1 MFIESIKLLNFR
13 NYEELH
19 IDFSTK
25 INCFSGKNGAGKTNL
40 LDAVYYLS
48 LTKSAFNSKDVQ
60 NINFGTDFF
69 SINGEFKIIDRRH
82 QVLCSFNRGKK
93 KIFQTDHQDYGKLS
107 EHIGRF
113 PLVLIAPNDTDIIRD
128 HSEARR
134 KFFDGIISQMSKK
147 YLNDLLNYKL
157 VLMQRNALLKQFANK
172 GTIDEDLLTPY
183 NLQMVNL
190 GRDIFNERSKFLKRY
205 LPVFTEHY
213 HQLSDDG
220 EEVTIRYDSD
230 LLKEYTSETLLKN
243 LSRDVMLQRTSSG
256 IHRDDYKFE
265 INGHELKRYG
275 SQGQQKSFLIALK
288 MAQFVL
294 IKKEKKFNPILLLD
308 DIFDKLD
315 EIRIRNLL
323 NMVCSKSFGQLFIT
337 DTKADRTKTLLESYG
352 FPARYFVIENN
363 VVNNLAPVNEK

>member
-1 MFIESIKLLNFR
+1 MIIESIKLLNFR

-19 IDFSTK
+19 INFSDK
-25 INCFSGKNGAGKTNL
+25 INCFLGDNGAGKTNL

-48 LTKSAFNSKDVQ
+48 LTKSAFNSKDIQ
-60 NINFGTDFF
+60 NISFGNDFF
-69 SINGEFKIIDRRH
+69 SIKGEFKIINRTH
-82 QVLCSFNRGKK
+82 KVICSFNKGQKK
-93 KIFQTDHQDYGKLS
+93 LFQTDNQDYGKLS

-134 KFFDGIISQMSKK
+134 KFFDGIISQMNKR
-147 YLNDLLNYKL
+147 YLNDLLNYKQ
-157 VLMQRNALLKQFANK
+157 VLKQRNALLKQFAEK
-172 GTIDEDLLTPY
+172 KSIDEDLLTPY
-183 NLQMVNL
+183 NLKMVSF
-190 GRDIFNERSKFLKRY
+190 GKDIFNERRKFLKRY

-213 HQLSDDG
+213 RQLSDDK
-220 EEVTIRYDSD
+220 EEVTIRYESD
-230 LLKEYTSETLLKN
+230 LLKEYTADTLLKN
-243 LSRDVMLQRTSSG
+243 LNRDLLLQRTSSG

-265 INGHELKRYG
+265 ISGHQLKRYG

-315 EIRIRNLL
+315 ENRIGKLL
-323 NMVCSKSFGQLFIT
+323 NMVSSKSFGQLFIT
-337 DTKADRTKTLLESYG
+337 DARAERAKALLESYD
-352 FPARYFVIENN
+352 FPAKYFVIENN
-363 VVNNLAPVNEK
+363 GVNELETVNEK

>member
-13 NYEELH
+13 NYKELH

-69 SINGEFKIIDRRH
+69 SIKGEFKIIDRRH

-93 KIFQTDHQDYGKLS
+93 KIFQTNHQDYGKLS

-147 YLNDLLNYKL
+147 YLNDLLNYKQ

-172 GTIDEDLLTPY
+172 G
-183 NLQMVNL
+183 
-190 GRDIFNERSKFLKRY
+190 
-205 LPVFTEHY
+205 
-213 HQLSDDG
+213 
-220 EEVTIRYDSD
+220 
-230 LLKEYTSETLLKN
+230 
-243 LSRDVMLQRTSSG
+243 
-256 IHRDDYKFE
+256 
-265 INGHELKRYG
+265 
-275 SQGQQKSFLIALK
+275 
-288 MAQFVL
+288 
-294 IKKEKKFNPILLLD
+294 
-308 DIFDKLD
+308 
-315 EIRIRNLL
+315 
-323 NMVCSKSFGQLFIT
+323 
-337 DTKADRTKTLLESYG
+337 
-352 FPARYFVIENN
+352 
-363 VVNNLAPVNEK
+363 

>member
-13 NYEELH
+13 NYEELN
-19 IDFSTK
+19 INFSNK

-48 LTKSAFNSKDVQ
+48 LTKSAFNSKDVE
-60 NINFGTDFF
+60 NINFGNDFF
-69 SINGEFKIIDRRH
+69 SIKGEFKINDRRH
-82 QVLCSFNRGKK
+82 QVLCSFNKGQK

-128 HSEARR
+128 HSENRR

-147 YLNDLLNYKL
+147 YLNGLLNYKK
-157 VLMQRNALLKQFANK
+157 VLIQRNALLKQFAYT
-172 GTIDEDLLTPY
+172 GSIDEDLLTPY
-183 NLQMVNL
+183 NLQMVSF
-190 GRDIFNERSKFLKRY
+190 GKDIFNERSKFLKRY

-213 HQLSDDG
+213 RQLSDRS
-220 EEVTIRYDSD
+220 EKVSIRYESD
-230 LLKEYTSETLLKN
+230 LLKEYTADTLLKN
-243 LSRDVMLQRTSSG
+243 LSRDILLQRTSSG

-265 INGHELKRYG
+265 INDHHLKRYG

-288 MAQFVL
+288 MAQFEL

-315 EIRIRNLL
+315 EIRIKKLL
-323 NMVCSKSFGQLFIT
+323 NMVNSKSFGQLFIS
-337 DTKADRTKTLLESYG
+337 DAKAGRTKALLESYG

>member
-19 IDFSTK
+19 INFSNK
-25 INCFSGKNGAGKTNL
+25 INCFLGNNGAGKTNL

-60 NINFGTDFF
+60 NINFGNDFF
-69 SINGEFKIIDRRH
+69 SSKGEFIIINRRH
-82 QVLCSFNRGKK
+82 QVLCSFNRGQKK
-93 KIFQTDHQDYGKLS
+93 LFQTDRQDYGKLS

-113 PLVLIAPNDTDIIRD
+113 PLVLISPNDTDIIRD
-128 HSEARR
+128 HSEGRR

-147 YLNDLLNYKL
+147 YLNDLLNYKQ
-157 VLMQRNALLKQFANK
+157 VLKQRNALLRQFSEK
-172 GTIDEDLLTPY
+172 GSVDEDLLTPY
-183 NLQMVNL
+183 NLRMVSF
-190 GRDIFNERSKFLKRY
+190 GKDIFNERTKFLKRY

-213 HQLSDDG
+213 RQLSDDS
-220 EEVTIRYDSD
+220 EKVTIQYESD
-230 LLKEYTSETLLKN
+230 LLKEYTADTLLKN
-243 LSRDVMLQRTSSG
+243 ISRDIMLQRTSTG

-265 INGHELKRYG
+265 ISGHQLKRYG
-275 SQGQQKSFLIALK
+275 SQGQLKSFLIALK

-315 EIRIRNLL
+315 ETRIRKLL
-323 NMVCSKSFGQLFIT
+323 NMVSSNSFGQLFIT
-337 DTKADRTKTLLESYG
+337 DARIERTKALLESYD
-352 FPARYFVIENN
+352 FPARYFIIENN
-363 VVNNLAPVNEK
+363 VVSNLGPVIEK